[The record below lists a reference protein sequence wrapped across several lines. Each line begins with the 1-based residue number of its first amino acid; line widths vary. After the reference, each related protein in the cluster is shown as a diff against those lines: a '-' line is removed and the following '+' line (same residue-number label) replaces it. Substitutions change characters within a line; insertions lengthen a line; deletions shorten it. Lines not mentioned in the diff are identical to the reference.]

1 MFDSDVLRQINSTA
15 DELHA
20 FWRAGNREMSGVERA
35 AREERALALNARLSE
50 LWEARRRELGAWCVA
65 AVMEGK

>member
-1 MFDSDVLRQINSTA
+1 MFDSDIMRQINAAA

-20 FWRAGNREMSGVERA
+20 FWRDGNREMSGIERA
-35 AREERALALNARLSE
+35 AREERALAMNARLSE
-50 LWEARRRELGAWCVA
+50 LWEARRRELGAWYVA